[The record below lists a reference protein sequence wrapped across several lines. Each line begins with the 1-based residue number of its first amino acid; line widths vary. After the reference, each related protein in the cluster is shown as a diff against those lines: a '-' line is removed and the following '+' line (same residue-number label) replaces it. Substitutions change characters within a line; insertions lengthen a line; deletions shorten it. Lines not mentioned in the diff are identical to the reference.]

1 MLNCIRKIISMTLAA
16 LFLSL
21 PMSTIVLANAPQA
34 KPLVQQEV
42 KQDKHEV
49 KQDKKEVKHEVKAN
63 DVKPAQKEA
72 KHEEKAPK

>member
-1 MLNCIRKIISMTLAA
+1 MLNCIRKITSMTLAA

-34 KPLVQQEV
+34 KPPVQQ
-42 KQDKHEV
+42 EV

-63 DVKPAQKEA
+63 DVKPVQKEA
-72 KHEEKAPK
+72 KHEAKAPK

>member
-1 MLNCIRKIISMTLAA
+1 MLNCIRKIISMILAA

-34 KPLVQQEV
+34 KPPVQQ
-42 KQDKHEV
+42 EV

-63 DVKPAQKEA
+63 DVKPVQKEA
-72 KHEEKAPK
+72 KHEAKASK

>member
-1 MLNCIRKIISMTLAA
+1 MLNCIRKITSMTLAA

-34 KPLVQQEV
+34 KPPVQQ
-42 KQDKHEV
+42 EV

-63 DVKPAQKEA
+63 DVKSVQKEV
-72 KHEEKAPK
+72 KHEAKAPK